1 MSRSSE
7 AFLCMEA
14 RTEKEL
20 GGQLDRDHGQLL
32 SLAAQLFAV
41 DVECVGID
49 DLSHELEVF
58 VSVLI
63 PMVQESNILLLNAFL
78 YWCRDFDLFITA
90 IAS

>member
-1 MSRSSE
+1 MN
-7 AFLCMEA
+7 
-14 RTEKEL
+14 
-20 GGQLDRDHGQLL
+20 RDHGQLF
-32 SLAAQLFAV
+32 SLTAQFFAV
-41 DVECVGID
+41 DVGSVGVD

-63 PMVQESNILLLNAFL
+63 PVVQESNILLLNAFL